1 MHRSKLFFSFFLS
14 VTLFAQV
21 SWAQLVST
29 EALFQQP
36 VAVSSKEKVV
46 QFVAREEVAKSFR
59 EMGVDPQMVE
69 ERLASLSDEELTQI
83 ASHIDTLPAGGDAVG
98 SLISAA
104 VFVFVVL
111 LITDLL
117 GLTRVFS
124 FTRPIVR

>member
-1 MHRSKLFFSFFLS
+1 MRVSKLLFSFFLS
-14 VTLFAQV
+14 LTLFSQV
-21 SWAQLVST
+21 TWAQMLST

-36 VAVSSKEKVV
+36 AALSSKEKVM
-46 QFVAREEVAKSFR
+46 QFAARDEVAKTFA
-59 EMGVDPQMVE
+59 ELGVDPQMVG
-69 ERLASLSDEELTQI
+69 ERLAALSDAELTQI